1 MRADLELGGLGPGL
15 TGEHTIYSYVVGRS
29 NVATDEDG
37 EMDDEALK
45 MNSNYKRWIIK
56 KRFSHFH
63 IFDKILLQII
73 KEEGGDE
80 TWLPEVRVLPQRWR
94 AIRSQSPTL
103 LRSAPILSAP
113 SDFLTPPRRPA
124 VSREG
129 AVWKDESIA
138 CQRTV
143 QPH

>member
-15 TGEHTIYSYVVGRS
+15 TGEHTIYSYCVGRS
-29 NVATDEDG
+29 NVVTDEDG

-45 MNSNYKRWIIK
+45 MNTNYKRWVIK

-80 TWLPEVRVLPQRWR
+80 TWLPEVRFLPLRWR
-94 AIRSQSPTL
+94 VLRYQYPTL
-103 LRSAPILSAP
+103 LRSSPSLSSAC
-113 SDFLTPPRRPA
+113 DFLTPYCRPA

-129 AVWKDESIA
+129 AVWQDESVA
-138 CQRTV
+138 CQGAV